1 MSFKSPLKSLAAY
14 SGIPYFASIKKLFIP
29 MKNAFLLIIASLWFP
44 SVFGQQNDAALKAG
58 FDKLL
63 SEEFKPGQP
72 GATALVARKGQIIYQ
87 KALGMANLEFN
98 IPMQVDNIFRIGSVK
113 DETGKVSKLILNQ
126 ATFCAG
132 VPLNFSS

>member
-1 MSFKSPLKSLAAY
+1 
-14 SGIPYFASIKKLFIP
+14 
-29 MKNAFLLIIASLWFP
+29 MKNAVLLFIACFWFP

-63 SEEFKPGQP
+63 SEEFKTGQP
-72 GATALVARKGQIIYQ
+72 GATALVAHKGQILYQ
-87 KALGMANLEFN
+87 KAFGLANLEFN

-126 ATFCAG
+126 GKKMEAKR
-132 VPLNFSS
+132 VK

>member
-1 MSFKSPLKSLAAY
+1 
-14 SGIPYFASIKKLFIP
+14 
-29 MKNAFLLIIASLWFP
+29 MKNAVLLFIASLWFP

-72 GATALVARKGQIIYQ
+72 GATALVARKGQILYH
-87 KALGMANLEFN
+87 KAFGLANHEFS
-98 IPMQVDNIFRIGSVK
+98 IPMQLDNIFRIGSVK

-126 ATFCAG
+126 GKKMEAKR
-132 VPLNFSS
+132 VR